1 MAYVKIFLL
10 SILLFFSISFITVI
24 DDLNIP
30 PLGFVDN
37 PCTIKIGFPFTYYH
51 HFLVESPIPNSG
63 WTGGFIPDYI
73 FALVISI
80 GFYYLKRFLNKR
92 KLEV

>member
-1 MAYVKIFLL
+1 MAYIKIFLL
-10 SILLFFSISFITVI
+10 SILVFFSISFITVI

-51 HFLVESPIPNSG
+51 QFLVESPIPNSG

-73 FALVISI
+73 LRLSLVLHFTI
-80 GFYYLKRFLNKR
+80 
-92 KLEV
+92 